1 MESLITQSGGVT
13 MASIP
18 PRDTDILR
26 RLAER
31 QAAIA
36 ALPVHQE
43 KAELWRRLNQ
53 LQPIRPLVWITEL
66 PWNEMNVN
74 DELTLQTTDPWAQE
88 IELGLRQLLYQWR
101 HLPADMIVDDYLSC
115 PLVVYS
121 TGFGLS
127 EESDIVR
134 TDETS
139 SVVSRH
145 FHPQIVE
152 PADVAKI
159 KLPQVTCDA
168 QATEENYQRMS
179 DVFGDILPV
188 RKVGKK
194 HIWFAPWDELICWW
208 GVQEAML
215 DLILRPQ
222 MVNEAMSRLVAA
234 HLGELEQWEALDLL
248 ARNDDNTRIGSG
260 GYGYTDDLPG
270 EGFASQ
276 HVRPQDM
283 WGCATAQIFS
293 EVSPEMHWEFAL
305 RHELRWLER
314 WGLSYYGCCDPL
326 DGKMDI
332 VRRIPNLRKV
342 SMSPRVN
349 LDRAV
354 QAVGTDYVFSRKP
367 NPAIL
372 AWDTWRPDI
381 ARQEIREF
389 LEKAR
394 GCHVEIIMKDIST
407 VRYQPQRLWEWE
419 KIAMELAQEFAP

>member
-1 MESLITQSGGVT
+1 M
-13 MASIP
+13 
-18 PRDTDILR
+18 
-26 RLAER
+26 
-31 QAAIA
+31 
-36 ALPVHQE
+36 
-43 KAELWRRLNQ
+43 
-53 LQPIRPLVWITEL
+53 
-66 PWNEMNVN
+66 
-74 DELTLQTTDPWAQE
+74 
-88 IELGLRQLLYQWR
+88 
-101 HLPADMIVDDYLSC
+101 C
-115 PLVVYS
+115 
-121 TGFGLS
+121 
-127 EESDIVR
+127 
-134 TDETS
+134 
-139 SVVSRH
+139 
-145 FHPQIVE
+145 
-152 PADVAKI
+152 
-159 KLPQVTCDA
+159 
-168 QATEENYQRMS
+168 

-215 DLILRPQ
+215 DLILRPE

-234 HLGELEQWEALDLL
+234 HLSELEQWEALNLL

-270 EGFASQ
+270 EDFAPQ

-354 QAVGTDYVFSRKP
+354 KAVGTDYVFSRKP

-381 ARQEIREF
+381 ARQELREF